1 MLESQIMTWI
11 DLMCP
16 ILSLT
21 KTLKNVL
28 ISQIILKIFVWL
40 RKNLRFLEI
49 FSEILVENIGS
60 SPEKLNPQCPSSFN
74 CSVRAGNIKSA
85 DTVVD
90 RPHQAS
96 RVSQSEVAG
105 KELPPKVK
113 KRRGRKEGK
122 ELDLMS
128 TKPITHFFRKEAPDL
143 HSRLKGESNT
153 GKENLDNLNLLNL

>member
-1 MLESQIMTWI
+1 MNKLDVSHIKPYQNVEKRFDIADDIENICVIKQKS
-11 DLMCP
+11 P
-16 ILSLT
+16 IPRD
-21 KTLKNVL
+21 
-28 ISQIILKIFVWL
+28 FH
-40 RKNLRFLEI
+40 
-49 FSEILVENIGS
+49 EILAENIGS

-74 CSVRAGNIKSA
+74 FSVRARNIKSA

-143 HSRLKGESNT
+143 HNRLKGESNT
-153 GKENLDNLNLLNL
+153 GKENLDNLNHLNL